1 MRSLELFDLVR
12 GRRKNQAWKVW
23 LTKVWSSFSWQ
34 GLGTIEA
41 GRTDKRERGSLEA
54 DRARRRAFL
63 HFQKGEGKFERP
75 LWDQEDE
82 EIFCSKRPKSKQED
96 EDEAATSV
104 RKIGNTFGI

>member
-1 MRSLELFDLVR
+1 MQVLLSYLFLFGAVLCHDVRRGDRRLRSLELFDLVR

-23 LTKVWSSFSWQ
+23 LTKVWSSFSWR

-63 HFQKGEGKFERP
+63 HFQTGEGKFERP
-75 LWDQEDE
+75 KKCLFFS
-82 EIFCSKRPKSKQED
+82 IH
-96 EDEAATSV
+96 
-104 RKIGNTFGI
+104 